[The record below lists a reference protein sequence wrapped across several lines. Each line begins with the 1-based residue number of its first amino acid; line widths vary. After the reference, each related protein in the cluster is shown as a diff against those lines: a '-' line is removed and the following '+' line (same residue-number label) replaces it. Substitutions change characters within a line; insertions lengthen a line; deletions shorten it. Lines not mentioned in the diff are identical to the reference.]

1 MPALLANYTH
11 FGKLFNSLRLSPRV
25 QNSACLK
32 VSSRTVGGTK
42 DVGTQHIIVHKAR
55 AQQMLAP
62 LLFVYDYEPQMR

>member
-11 FGKLFNSLRLSPRV
+11 FGKLFNSLRLSPGV

-32 VSSRTVGGTK
+32 VSSRTK
-42 DVGTQHIIVHKAR
+42 DVGTQQIIVHKVR

-62 LLFVYDYEPQMR
+62 LLFVYDYEPQMH